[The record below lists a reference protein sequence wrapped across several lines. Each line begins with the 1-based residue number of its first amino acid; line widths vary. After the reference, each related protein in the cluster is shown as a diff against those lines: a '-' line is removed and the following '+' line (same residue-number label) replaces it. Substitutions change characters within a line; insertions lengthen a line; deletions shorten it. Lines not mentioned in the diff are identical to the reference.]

1 MGLVIDIERWPVQA
15 AVTMA
20 TEGVTANYGEV
31 TSGGDGTADRKICKM
46 LDKERYWLQWINCHP
61 ICPDGCWWPTLL
73 QAIVRCSS
81 AGVLPR

>member
-20 TEGVTANYGEV
+20 TEGVTANHGEV
-31 TSGGDGTADRKICKM
+31 TRWRRNGRPQDLQKCWIKGRV
-46 LDKERYWLQWINCHP
+46 YWLRWINCHP

-73 QAIVRCSS
+73 QAICQMLR
-81 AGVLPR
+81 AQEFY